1 VFYEKGWMPLV
12 DLYRDV
18 RADWIKENP
27 KPSPVETVD
36 FDSPTS
42 GDTPDFD
49 VINEIGRWN
58 HFVHVEANMETWAI
72 CDSLKIIGVTSPSGR
87 TVHCSKML
95 LEWESPSSNVGW
107 HVNLAHGTVGSA
119 RWLDEFDEPPSERDL
134 LQTYGPFLGWPV
146 VLKVQEVKE
155 ARIALRMNAQAAL
168 SGILLEPK
176 GYSTS
181 EVAKRIL
188 AAVER
193 GETMTK
199 SNAEA
204 LFAGPMSH
212 GQFLLAWRKATEV
225 RPDLAKG
232 GRRPGT

>member
-1 VFYEKGWMPLV
+1 MFFEKGWMPLV

-18 RADWIKENP
+18 RADWIKDNP
-27 KPSPVETVD
+27 QPSPVEIVD
-36 FDSPTS
+36 FDLPESEDAPNFGT
-42 GDTPDFD
+42 
-49 VINEIGRWN
+49 INDIGRWN
-58 HFVHVEANMETWAI
+58 HFVHTETNMETWAI
-72 CDSLKIIGVTSPSGR
+72 CDSLKIVGVTSPSGR
-87 TVHCSKML
+87 TIHCSKVL

-119 RWLDEFDEPPSERDL
+119 RWLDEYNEPPTDNDL
-134 LQTYGPFLGWPV
+134 LQTYGPFLGLPIV
-146 VLKVQEVKE
+146 FKVQEVKE
-155 ARIALRMNAQAAL
+155 ARIAMRMTAQAAL
-168 SGILLEPK
+168 SGLVPEPK
-176 GYSTS
+176 GYSVA

-193 GETMTK
+193 GEPITK
-199 SNAEA
+199 SIAEA

-225 RPDLAKG
+225 RPDLARG